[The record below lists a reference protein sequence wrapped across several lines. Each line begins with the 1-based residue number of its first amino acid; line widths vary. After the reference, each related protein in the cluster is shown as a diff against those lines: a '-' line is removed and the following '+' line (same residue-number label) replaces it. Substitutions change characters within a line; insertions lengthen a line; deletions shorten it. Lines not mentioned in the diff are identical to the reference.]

1 MEKVALSACQI
12 KTAFSFFYVIE
23 YKKTYLT
30 EVYDL
35 VFKSKKE
42 LVYKGFRTNK
52 REGKSDLT
60 FLTFGDPEACES
72 LSFMPT
78 RELDNY
84 GQIAVGTPVSIEIEM
99 TPGQRGNFTA
109 VSSIKPLSK

>member
-1 MEKVALSACQI
+1 M
-12 KTAFSFFYVIE
+12 
-23 YKKTYLT
+23 
-30 EVYDL
+30 